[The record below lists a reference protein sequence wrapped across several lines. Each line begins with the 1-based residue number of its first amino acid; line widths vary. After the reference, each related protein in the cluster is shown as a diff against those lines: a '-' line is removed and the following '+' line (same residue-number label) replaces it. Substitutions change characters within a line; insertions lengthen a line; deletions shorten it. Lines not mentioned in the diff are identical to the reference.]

1 MVTDRKPQ
9 LVPCSYLYLIYIV
22 CSVLSV
28 CMEYKDQMLTAKYID
43 LIRREAHFLT
53 TPYGTVNFFAGAQC
67 LRNFSSAPYQCNS
80 AYVNTLIRCY
90 TLPLAG
96 RAAFYFFVGVLMVCK
111 GGILDFVAGL
121 FLAVI
126 GVIIYHSSRKSYAAL
141 EAIRGQRHSEA
152 ELRARFRAYD
162 TNKNGQLDSKE
173 LETALFLLD
182 KDGNGEVSEEEFLNW
197 YLGR

>member
-1 MVTDRKPQ
+1 
-9 LVPCSYLYLIYIV
+9 
-22 CSVLSV
+22 
-28 CMEYKDQMLTAKYID
+28 
-43 LIRREAHFLT
+43 
-53 TPYGTVNFFAGAQC
+53 
-67 LRNFSSAPYQCNS
+67 
-80 AYVNTLIRCY
+80 
-90 TLPLAG
+90 
-96 RAAFYFFVGVLMVCK
+96 MVCK

-173 LETALFLLD
+173 LAALCLTLGTTLTRNELETALFLLD